1 MGEGLGI
8 KTTALLTRMDNP
20 MGRNIGN
27 ALEVVEAIEC
37 LNGGGP
43 ADLVG
48 LTCQLGKL
56 NIIFPVDFDYLL
68 NNLFEQIWTAV

>member
-20 MGRNIGN
+20 MGRNVGN
-27 ALEVVEAIEC
+27 ALEVVEAIDC

-43 ADLVG
+43 ADLVE
-48 LTCQLGKL
+48 LTCQLGSL
-56 NIIFPVDFDYLL
+56 YIVLL
-68 NNLFEQIWTAV
+68 WPWHGCQLSAK

>member
-20 MGRNIGN
+20 MGRNVGN
-27 ALEVVEAIEC
+27 ALEVVEAIDC

-43 ADLVG
+43 ADLVE
-48 LTCQLGKL
+48 LT
-56 NIIFPVDFDYLL
+56 
-68 NNLFEQIWTAV
+68 

>member
-48 LTCQLGKL
+48 LTCQLGKPNKHFFL
-56 NIIFPVDFDYLL
+56 WMLIIC
-68 NNLFEQIWTAV
+68 

>member
-20 MGRNIGN
+20 MGRNVGN
-27 ALEVVEAIEC
+27 ALEVVEAIDC

-43 ADLVG
+43 ADLVE
-48 LTCQLGKL
+48 LTCQLGRL
-56 NIIFPVDFDYLL
+56 CSSFPGHCMDVNYLQIS
-68 NNLFEQIWTAV
+68 LFKQI

>member
-27 ALEVVEAIEC
+27 ALEVVEAIDC

-43 ADLVG
+43 ADLVE
-48 LTCQLGKL
+48 LTCQLGRL
-56 NIIFPVDFDYLL
+56 YFFFPV
-68 NNLFEQIWTAV
+68 IA